1 MIMITLEVLKA
12 ALDKEFHA
20 AFRLDEVRP
29 GIYQVFL
36 PAYYPDGDMID
47 IFLKPMKDG
56 HIMVCDMGLTL
67 MRLSYTYDLN
77 TDKKKKIFNEIL
89 HSEGADIENGNIFI
103 VAAPT
108 AMYAAV
114 MQFTQLIA
122 KVADMKRYQKLF
134 SQSQFYENFE
144 KFVFDTFSAYHPQKD
159 VMPIKGRGEVKVDYV
174 LQNEKQR
181 PVYLYPVRG
190 TERARLVVISLLNL
204 QRENMLFTGVV
215 VHEDFESLPTTTQ
228 KFITNAADKQFTD
241 FLQYRTDSEQY
252 MRRII
257 A

>member
-1 MIMITLEVLKA
+1 MTLETLKA
-12 ALDKEFHA
+12 SLDREFHS

-47 IFLKPMKDG
+47 IFLKPIKDG

-77 TDKKKKIFNEIL
+77 TSKKKKIFNEIL
-89 HSEGADIENGNIFI
+89 HAEGADIENGNIFI
-103 VAAPT
+103 VAVPT
-108 AMYAAV
+108 AVYAAI
-114 MQFTQLIA
+114 MQLTQLVA
-122 KVADMKRYQKLF
+122 KIADMKRYQKLF

-144 KFVFDTFSAYHPQKD
+144 KFVFETFSAYHPQKD
-159 VMPIKGRGEVKVDYV
+159 VMPIKAHEEIKVDYV

-181 PVYLYPVRG
+181 PIYLYPVRG
-190 TERARLVVISLLNL
+190 TERAKLVVMSLLSL

-215 VHEDFESLPTTTQ
+215 VHEDFESLPITTQ

-241 FLQYRTDSEQY
+241 FSQFKTDGEQY
-252 MRRII
+252 MRRTI